1 MGIAFSGQFSDGLNL
16 LTPQRK
22 RQPASALRPAL
33 HARSW
38 LGTTILADLR
48 LALHRPDRK
57 SG

>member
-16 LTPQRK
+16 LTLQRK
-22 RQPASALRPAL
+22 RQPASAFRPAL
-33 HARSW
+33 HACSR

-48 LALHRPDRK
+48 LALHRPGRK